1 MLKIPESVIAGF
13 SSFLNKKNIPVTS
26 HNYYLKWLKYYL
38 DYCHKYRFDYLKPG
52 SLPNF
57 LNKLKE
63 KKQTGIQQ
71 KQAHELIGLFLRTDK
86 TKT

>member
-1 MLKIPESVIAGF
+1 LNNNRLSGYLQILKLPESAITGF
-13 SSFLNKKNIPVTS
+13 SFFLNERNLPVTS

-38 DYCHKYRFDYLKPG
+38 DYCHKYRFDYLNPG

-63 KKQTGIQQ
+63 KK
-71 KQAHELIGLFLRTDK
+71 E
-86 TKT
+86 

>member
-1 MLKIPESVIAGF
+1 MLKIPESVVASFG
-13 SSFLNKKNIPVTS
+13 SFLTDRNIPSTS
-26 HNYYLKWLKYYL
+26 HGYYKKWVRYYL
-38 DYCHKYRFDYLKPG
+38 DYCHKYRFYYLNSD

-71 KQAHELIGLFLRTDK
+71 KASA
-86 TKT
+86 